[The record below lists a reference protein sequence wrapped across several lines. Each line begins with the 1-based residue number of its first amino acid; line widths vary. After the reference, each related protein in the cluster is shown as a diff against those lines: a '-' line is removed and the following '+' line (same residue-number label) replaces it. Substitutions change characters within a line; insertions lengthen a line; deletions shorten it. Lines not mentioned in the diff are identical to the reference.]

1 MAIDGRGAL
10 NASQAGPNARGDS
23 ITDRVVE
30 AGIVRVL
37 KSKYK
42 LDERAIQAIQ
52 LLIGLRG
59 QADADV
65 PLPYAAMRR
74 QDFDSLLRVKAMT
87 SKPLTAA
94 PTLDDYTRLRNDVRM
109 LFEALGLVAQV
120 LGNGDAN

>member
-1 MAIDGRGAL
+1 MATDGRGAL
-10 NASQAGPNARGDS
+10 NASQAGPNARGDAL
-23 ITDRVVE
+23 TDRMVE

-59 QADADV
+59 QADGGT
-65 PLPYAAMRR
+65 LPFAALRR
-74 QDFDSLLRVKAMT
+74 QDLAPLDRVKSMS

-94 PTLDDYTRLRNDVRM
+94 PTLDDYNRLRNDVRQ
-109 LFEALGLVAQV
+109 LFEALGLIAQV
-120 LGNGDAN
+120 IDQGSGN